1 MALVLGYLFQR
12 TRKRVGLAVLLMEAL
27 VPLLY
32 ILLPFAQRWPINLA
46 TNVWWA
52 SSTVL
57 SSEKTGLGGKRQAPR
72 YK

>member
-1 MALVLGYLFQR
+1 
-12 TRKRVGLAVLLMEAL
+12 MEAL